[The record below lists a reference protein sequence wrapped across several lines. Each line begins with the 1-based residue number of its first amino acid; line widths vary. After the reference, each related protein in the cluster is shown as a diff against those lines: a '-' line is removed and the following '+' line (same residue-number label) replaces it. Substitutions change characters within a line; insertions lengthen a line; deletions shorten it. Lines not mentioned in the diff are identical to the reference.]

1 MYTPDE
7 TLVWKKLSSV
17 QLHNEPWF
25 TVRKESVELPSGV
38 VLPDY
43 YVLDYPEWI
52 NVIPVTKDK
61 KIVLVEQYRYAL
73 GRVSLE
79 IPAGVCEK
87 EDGSLLAS
95 AQRELLEETG
105 YGKGNW
111 RYFSAFSANA
121 GTHTNLSHTF
131 VAEDVEPVSEQSLD
145 AGEAIKVHVLDRE
158 EVLQMLL
165 ENKFVQSLL
174 AAPLW
179 QYFYQTR

>member
-1 MYTPDE
+1 MYKPDGS
-7 TLVWKKLSSV
+7 LVWKKLASQ

-25 TVRKESVELPSGV
+25 TVRKEKVALPTGKV
-38 VLPDY
+38 IEDY

-52 NVIPVTKDK
+52 NVIPVTPEK

-73 GRVSLE
+73 GKVSLE

-87 EDGSLLAS
+87 EDSSLLAS

-105 YGKGNW
+105 YGKGRW
-111 RYFSAFSANA
+111 RFLCSFSANA

-131 VAEDVEPVSEQSLD
+131 IAEDVELVADQSLD
-145 AGEAIKVHVLDRE
+145 ETEDIKVHLIDRE
-158 EVLQMLL
+158 EVFEMLQK
-165 ENKFVQSLL
+165 NCFVQSLL

-179 QYFYQTR
+179 HYFYQCR

>member
-1 MYTPDE
+1 MKDMK
-7 TLVWKKLSSV
+7 WKKLSSEK
-17 QLHNEPWF
+17 LHNEPWF
-25 TVRKESVELPSGV
+25 TVRKESVELPTGAV
-38 VLPDY
+38 IPDY
-43 YVLDYPEWI
+43 YVLEYPDWI
-52 NVIPVTKDK
+52 NVIPVTGDK

-105 YGKGNW
+105 YSGGNW
-111 RYFSAFSANA
+111 SYLASFSANA

-131 VAEDVEPVSEQSLD
+131 VAENVELTAPQSLD
-145 AGEAIKVHVLDRE
+145 EGEAIKVHLFDRE
-158 EVLQMLL
+158 EVLQMLI
-165 ENKFVQSLL
+165 ENRFVQSLL

-179 QYFYQTR
+179 HYFYQTR